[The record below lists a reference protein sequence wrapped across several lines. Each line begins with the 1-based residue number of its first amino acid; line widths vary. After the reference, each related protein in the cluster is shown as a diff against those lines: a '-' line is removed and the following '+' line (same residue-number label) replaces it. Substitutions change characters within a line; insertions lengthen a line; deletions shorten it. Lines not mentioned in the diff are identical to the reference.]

1 MIIVSFF
8 LSALLCLSCLS
19 IMLTQQGELQ
29 IVALVLMSCS
39 FGLCIVILT
48 HWIMV
53 AIETLVDYYKRR

>member
-1 MIIVSFF
+1 MTIVSFF

-19 IMLTQQGELQ
+19 ITLTQQGALQ

-39 FGLCIVILT
+39 FWLCIGILT

>member
-1 MIIVSFF
+1 MTIVSFF

-19 IMLTQQGELQ
+19 IMLTQQGAFQ
-29 IVALVLMSCS
+29 IVATVLFGCS
-39 FGLCIVILT
+39 FGLCIGILT

>member
-1 MIIVSFF
+1 MTIVSFF

-19 IMLTQQGELQ
+19 IMLTQQGALQ

-39 FGLCIVILT
+39 FWLCIGILT

-53 AIETLVDYYKRR
+53 AIKSLIDYYNHR